1 MRERG
6 LNRLKNQSG
15 REHSKVPVAFHLAYF
30 MTGFFQVFSATKK
43 AISNGAKGIFGSFK
57 MRLTS
62 VPQRKIS
69 WQLILRFSEI
79 TPT

>member
-30 MTGFFQVFSATKK
+30 LTGFFKVFSTVKK
-43 AISNGAKGIFGSFK
+43 AFSKCAKGFLKASK
-57 MRLTS
+57 LTRAA
-62 VPQRKIS
+62 PHYEQ
-69 WQLILRFSEI
+69 
-79 TPT
+79 

>member
-30 MTGFFQVFSATKK
+30 LTGFFQVFSEAKK
-43 AISNGAKGIFGSFK
+43 AIGNSAKGIFESSI
-57 MRLTS
+57 MRPISTLQSKIRWLQFRRFFEATS
-62 VPQRKIS
+62 A
-69 WQLILRFSEI
+69 
-79 TPT
+79 